1 MANTMSVKFW
11 GVRGSYPVPGED
23 TLRFGG
29 NTPCVEIQAGDQ
41 TLILDAGTGIVALG
55 RDLLKRA
62 AGAPCR
68 VNLFFS
74 HMHHDHI
81 QGFPFFSPAY
91 LPTTEL
97 FIFGPN
103 LQGRS
108 LEQSLAETM
117 APPFFP
123 VSIDELAAK
132 KVFHSLP
139 DKQVVVLPGKDQ
151 APEIYSG
158 HELPS
163 ELPEEAVVVHILRSY
178 GHPGGVYIYKIQ
190 WKGQTVVYAT
200 DTEGYANVD
209 RRLVE
214 FSRGA
219 DLLIHDCHYTEAHYL
234 GLSPGF
240 PTTQGFGHS
249 TPRMAGEVARAA
261 EVKRLALF
269 HFEPQY
275 DDDMIAS
282 IEQEACL
289 YFPHACAAYE
299 GLEIPVGEP
308 VETAIRPMR
317 SRRLP
322 VRERVTAATVCGR
335 L

>member
-1 MANTMSVKFW
+1 MNTMSVKFW
-11 GVRGSYPVPGED
+11 GVRGSHPVPGES

-41 TLILDAGTGIVALG
+41 TLILDAGTGIVGLG
-55 RDLLKRA
+55 RDLLKRC

-91 LPTTEL
+91 SPTSEL
-97 FIFGPN
+97 FIFGPD
-103 LQGRS
+103 LQGRT
-108 LEQSLAETM
+108 LEQSLTELM
-117 APPFFP
+117 APPYFP
-123 VSIDELAAK
+123 VSIGELAAK
-132 KVFHSLP
+132 KAFYSLA
-139 DKQVVVLPGKDQ
+139 DRQVVVLPGLDQ
-151 APEIYSG
+151 PPVVYPG

-163 ELPEEAVVVHILRSY
+163 ELPEDAIVVHILRSY

-190 WKGQTVVYAT
+190 WRGQTVVYAS
-200 DTEGYANVD
+200 DTEGYVNVD
-209 RRLVE
+209 RRLVDFCRE
-214 FSRGA
+214 A
-219 DLLIHDCHYTEAHYL
+219 DLLIHDSHYSEAHYL
-234 GLSPGF
+234 GLAPGF
-240 PTTQGFGHS
+240 PSTQGYGHS
-249 TPRMAGEVARAA
+249 TPRMATDVARAA

-275 DDDMIAS
+275 DEEMIAS

-289 YFPHACAAYE
+289 YFPQTCAAYE
-299 GLEIPVGEP
+299 GLEILVGEP

-322 VRERVTAATVCGR
+322 VRERVTAPAVCGR